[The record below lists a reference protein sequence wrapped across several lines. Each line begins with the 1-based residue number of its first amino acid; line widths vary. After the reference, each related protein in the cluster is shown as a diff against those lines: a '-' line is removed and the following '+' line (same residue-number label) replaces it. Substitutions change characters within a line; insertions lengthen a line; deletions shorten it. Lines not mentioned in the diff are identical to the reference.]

1 MMLHA
6 TGFDPDALDAPLAP
20 LDDLPRGLW
29 LPGITNSVGTLPP
42 RLQGLTQLR
51 RQLITGEMPQ
61 ESALPWPLQPVAGP
75 FLERI
80 ARLRLPE
87 FCLQRD
93 DVADQVL
100 RVMLWHCDR
109 IVDYLDE
116 CDPDTAAGRA
126 ADAFFAEWEQMAEEI
141 SEVLFVFDDLGDALK
156 FNRWDE
162 TRGLLRTEGWR
173 ELVRIRRLLEDLSE
187 LREVIRHLGRARET
201 DDPDESSLPETSVM
215 EEVRQLAPQLRE
227 TRVPDLP
234 AETRGIQ
241 RSGRIARMLP
251 SESVMMCHPRLR
263 LSWFA
268 RHAERALLTYEDDD
282 TLRETVLVEARAWR
296 PSPRPTPARKL
307 VMGPMIV
314 CVDTSGSMQGGAEQ
328 VAKAAVLEA
337 MRVAHAQQR
346 NCYVYAFSGPE
357 DIVEQALTLDPEGI
371 RQMLSFLGQSF
382 HGGTDVGEPLARAVE
397 RLRQDE
403 WHLADLLLATDGEF
417 GVPRE
422 IAARVSAAKQDL
434 GLRVQGV
441 LIGDRETI
449 GMLEICDDVFWVRD
463 WRRFGSGAELS
474 ENMKGLTARY
484 FPGALRHNAE
494 DRPAREAADSVL
506 GRTAR

>member
-1 MMLHA
+1 MVRHA
-6 TGFDPDALDAPLAP
+6 SGFDPDALDVPLAP

-29 LPGITNSVGTLPP
+29 LPGIINSVGTLPP
-42 RLQGLTQLR
+42 RLQGLAALR
-51 RQLITGEMPQ
+51 RELIAGQLPEQSM
-61 ESALPWPLQPVAGP
+61 LPWPLAPVANP

-80 ARLRLPE
+80 ARLGLPA
-87 FCLQRD
+87 FCLQRE

-100 RVMLWHCDR
+100 RVMLWHADR
-109 IVDYLDE
+109 IIDYLDE
-116 CDPDTAAGRA
+116 CDLDTAASRA

-141 SEVLFVFDDLGDALK
+141 KEVLFVFDDLGDALK

-162 TRGLLRTEGWR
+162 TRGLLRSEGWR
-173 ELVRIRRLLEDLSE
+173 ELVRIRGLLEDLSE
-187 LREVIRHLGRARET
+187 LREVIRRLGRAHET
-201 DDPDESSLPETSVM
+201 DDPDQSNLPQTHVM
-215 EEVRQLAPQLRE
+215 EQVRMLAPQVRQ
-227 TRVPDLP
+227 TRIPDLP
-234 AETRGIQ
+234 AQTRGIQ

-251 SESVMMCHPRLR
+251 SESVMLRHPRLR

-282 TLRETVLVEARAWR
+282 ILRETVLVEAQAWR
-296 PSPRPTPARKL
+296 PAPQPKPARKL
-307 VMGPMIV
+307 EMGPMIV

-328 VAKAAVLEA
+328 VAKAVVLEA
-337 MRVAHAQQR
+337 MRVAHAQAR
-346 NCYVYAFSGPE
+346 RCYVYAFSGPE
-357 DIVEQALTLDPEGI
+357 DIVEQALALDHEGVQQI
-371 RQMLSFLGQSF
+371 LSFLGQSF

-403 WHLADLLLATDGEF
+403 WHCADLLLATDGEF

-422 IAARVSAAKQDL
+422 IAAMVGAAKQEF

-484 FPGALRHNAE
+484 FPGALRHNAA
-494 DRPAREAADSVL
+494 DRPAGEAANSVL
-506 GRTAR
+506 GRST